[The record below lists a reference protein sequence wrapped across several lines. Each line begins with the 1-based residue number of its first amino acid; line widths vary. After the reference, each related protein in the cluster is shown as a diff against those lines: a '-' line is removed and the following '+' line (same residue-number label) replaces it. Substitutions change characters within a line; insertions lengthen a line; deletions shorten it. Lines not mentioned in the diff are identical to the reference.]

1 MNLGFSTTIH
11 MPFDEAL
18 DRVKDALKEQGFGVV
33 SEIDVKAT
41 FKQKLD
47 VDFRPYT
54 ILGACNPG
62 MAKKAIEAM
71 PEVGLLLPCNVTV
84 EEIDGGV
91 KVTAVNPDAM
101 LSVAP
106 AHPEI
111 AAVAADAKPRL
122 QKAIEALGA

>member
-1 MNLGFSTTIH
+1 MSLGFSVTVPGT
-11 MPFDEAL
+11 FEEVSARVREAL
-18 DRVKDALKEQGFGVV
+18 KAEGFGVV
-33 SEIDVKAT
+33 SEIDVQAT

-71 PEVGLLLPCNVTV
+71 PEIGLLLPCNVTV
-84 EEIDGGV
+84 EQIEGGV

-101 LSVAP
+101 LSAAP
-106 AHPEI
+106 SHPAITE
-111 AAVAADAKPRL
+111 VAADAKPRL
-122 QKAIEALGA
+122 ERVIASLA

>member
-1 MNLGFSTTIH
+1 MSIGFTTIV
-11 MPFDEAL
+11 PGNFEEVSLRVREAL
-18 DRVKDALKEQGFGVV
+18 KAEGFGVV
-33 SEIDVKAT
+33 SEIDVQAT

-71 PEVGLLLPCNVTV
+71 PEIGLLLPCNVTV
-84 EEIDGGV
+84 EQVEGGV

-101 LSVAP
+101 LSAAP
-106 AHPEI
+106 SHPAITE
-111 AAVAADAKPRL
+111 VAADAKPRL
-122 QKAIEALGA
+122 ERVIASLG